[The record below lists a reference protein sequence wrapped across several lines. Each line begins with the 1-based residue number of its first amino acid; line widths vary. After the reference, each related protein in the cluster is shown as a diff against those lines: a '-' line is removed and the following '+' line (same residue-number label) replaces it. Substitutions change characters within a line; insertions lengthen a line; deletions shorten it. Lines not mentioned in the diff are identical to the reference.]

1 MTDCPVKLLQD
12 HWEIE
17 KLITDFYIPL
27 KPRMVL
33 EIGSLYG
40 GTLWKWIQNSERG
53 TRIVSLDKI
62 ADNELHKLEDVMKA
76 RRLWATWA
84 NRAGVDLVKM
94 TGNSNEYEIS
104 KWVKTCAPFDFIF
117 VDGGHDKKTVHT
129 DWNLYFPMLKD
140 GGVIAFHDIAF
151 DLENKFCIEVGVWW
165 RQMKEAGMFGDDVTE
180 IIRTS
185 GDNGIGVVRKEIKS

>member
-53 TRIVSLDKI
+53 TKIISLDLI
-62 ADNELHKLEDVMKA
+62 PDNELHSMEDVLEA

-117 VDGGHDKKTVHT
+117 VDGGHDQKTVHT

-180 IIRTS
+180 IIETP
-185 GDNGIGVVRKEIKS
+185 GWNGIGVIRK